1 MQRWTGLDAIPDD
14 VGPCVV
20 SIGVFDG
27 VHRGHRSILKRA
39 VDAAH
44 DRGALSVV
52 VTFDPHPAKVVG
64 RPVPLTLS
72 DLHRRTQLLA
82 DVGVDRV
89 VVLPFTRE
97 ISEWA
102 PEEFVQRLLVDRL
115 HVVHIV
121 VGENFRFGHKQAGD
135 VDLLARMGADY
146 GFTVDAVGL
155 LTGGR
160 PDDGDSV
167 PFSSTWIRE
176 RIAAGDVAA
185 AAEGLGRLYSV
196 SGPVVR
202 GNGRGKPMGYPTAN
216 VDVAEDI
223 AVPADGIYAGWLVR
237 APSFE
242 NPFGARVRL
251 PAAISIGTNPTFDG
265 TERRVEAFVIDVV
278 PRDSLDLYGE
288 RVSVEFVQWLRGM
301 VRFDGVEPLIE
312 QMAEDVRRTRDVL
325 SSAGPRAQDDIDSP
339 GQK

>member
-1 MQRWTGLDAIPDD
+1 VQRWTGLDAIPDD

-44 DRGALSVV
+44 ERDALSVV

-72 DLHRRTQLLA
+72 DMHKRVQLLA
-82 DVGVDRV
+82 DVGIDRV
-89 VVLPFTRE
+89 FVLPFTRE

-115 HVVHIV
+115 HVVHVV

-135 VDLLARMGADY
+135 VELLARMGTDY
-146 GFTVDAVGL
+146 GFTVDAVPL
-155 LTGGR
+155 LTGQH
-160 PDDGDSV
+160 PDDGYGV
-167 PFSSTWIRE
+167 PVSSTWIRE
-176 RIAAGDVAA
+176 RIAAGEVAA
-185 AAEGLGRLYSV
+185 AAEGLGHLYSV

-237 APSFE
+237 APGFE
-242 NPFGARVRL
+242 NPFGPRLRL

-301 VRFDGVEPLIE
+301 VKFEGIEPLIE

-325 SSAGPRAQDDIDSP
+325 ADASAQDPVELP

>member
-44 DRGALSVV
+44 ERGALSVV

-102 PEEFVQRLLVDRL
+102 PEEFVQRLLIDRL

-135 VDLLARMGADY
+135 VELLARMGAEY

-155 LTGGR
+155 LTGEG
-160 PDDGDSV
+160 GSV
-167 PFSSTWIRE
+167 PVSSTWIRE

-185 AAEGLGRLYSV
+185 AAAGLGRLYSV

-265 TERRVEAFVIDVV
+265 TERRVEAYVIDVV

-325 SSAGPRAQDDIDSP
+325 SSAPASDPVDLP